1 MKLKYILIILFL
13 ITANQTHAET
23 NAPPENLKKYDI
35 EIIIF
40 EDAHARYINS
50 ESWNTNTAEEEVI
63 AVDDKASS
71 NTSKSSS
78 LSETDKKSAPYE
90 SIKPEILSKEYK
102 RINNSSEFNV
112 LLYSAWR
119 QTGLKK
125 SEAFE
130 ININELDN
138 AHKNKSENTITG
150 NLKVVLA
157 RYLHFYSQLEY
168 QRKSSPGIT
177 NEALSDSTA
186 TESPTPDESQNTVL
200 TPGNIIYPIQS
211 HRRMRSKELHYIDH
225 PLVGILIQI
234 NPVENDQIEKIEQ
247 VSVVQPRNAA
257 LTHR

>member
-1 MKLKYILIILFL
+1 MKSRHILFFLLL
-13 ITANQTHAET
+13 ITVNYAHAET
-23 NAPPENLKKYDI
+23 TSTAEELKQYDV

-50 ESWNTNTAEEEVI
+50 ESWNKNTIEPNESTVENKENGNI
-63 AVDDKASS
+63 EKWS
-71 NTSKSSS
+71 NV
-78 LSETDKKSAPYE
+78 LETDKKTATFE
-90 SIKPEILSKEYK
+90 SIKPKILSKEYK

-112 LLYSAWR
+112 LLYTAWR
-119 QTGLKK
+119 QTGLKE

-138 AHKNKSENTITG
+138 THKNKSENTITG

-168 QRKSSPGIT
+168 QRKSSPDIT
-177 NEALSDSTA
+177 NEALSDSAA
-186 TESPTPDESQNTVL
+186 TESPTPDESQNTEL
-200 TPGNIIYPIQS
+200 TPGDIIYPIQS

-247 VSVVQPRNAA
+247 VSVAQPRNAA
-257 LTHR
+257 LAHR